1 MADQKDRIIAYF
13 NIRVTTTVDPDLL
26 SYAVDEL
33 LSRAKLYLNMATIP
47 EKFEMALVNVL
58 VAQVSLYEKV
68 TSGINQSQAI
78 KKMED
83 NGQSITYGEK
93 LLNFFATQPDNVVF
107 ASAVGVLSRYRLANV
122 IVPEDYADED
132 T

>member
-78 KKMED
+78 KKMDD